1 MAMRL
6 HNYLGTKKAYAKAEN
21 EYRSNQMLTSW
32 RSNNNKPNECSSLL
46 LLFAS
51 SPPLKLLR
59 VVLTNDKKMQRRI
72 EDEREGGSSTY
83 STDRTLKDTNIPAST
98 SCHTNNA

>member
-6 HNYLGTKKAYAKAEN
+6 HNYLGTKKHMQKQRMNTVEIKCSPLGE
-21 EYRSNQMLTSW
+21 EYYD
-32 RSNNNKPNECSSLL
+32 NNKPNECSSLL

-59 VVLTNDKKMQRRI
+59 RCSYQ
-72 EDEREGGSSTY
+72 
-83 STDRTLKDTNIPAST
+83 
-98 SCHTNNA
+98 